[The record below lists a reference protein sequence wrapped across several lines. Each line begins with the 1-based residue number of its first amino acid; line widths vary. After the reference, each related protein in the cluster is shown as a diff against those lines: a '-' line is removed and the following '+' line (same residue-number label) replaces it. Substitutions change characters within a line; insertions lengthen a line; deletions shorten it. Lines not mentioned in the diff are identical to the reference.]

1 MKDKKICKRRII
13 TLFSV
18 SLALLF
24 SVSLTVPTKA
34 QDIVP
39 KIGVS
44 PHTFELEVLP
54 GQLLEE
60 QIKIINQSDEPL
72 PMTAKMVNFSAE
84 EETGQMIFDEA
95 LQDISINPSLWFKI
109 EKPDFILD
117 PDEVEKIKFQ
127 IQVPENAEPGG
138 HYAVMIFKPSL
149 PSFYFKEEALVKN
162 IPEIGVLFLISV
174 KRFSLEPE
182 VEQKLEIVEFSVAK
196 EKRILALENLLSKT
210 LGGVALAADFEIVED
225 SYLNFILKI
234 KNNDIYHIRPS
245 GRLLIYNWFGKRVGE
260 AEVPRLTILPGKT
273 RVFPVEFKPEVPEI
287 LKWLP
292 ASISN
297 LLVRNFFI
305 GKYQAELELD
315 VKSPVVA
322 EIFRADISDV
332 LTFFSLP
339 WKFWLTTI
347 FILGLFAFIFRKCKD
362 RIKLSLKTLL
372 TKSPR

>member
-1 MKDKKICKRRII
+1 MKYKKIRKRKTI

-24 SVSLTVPTKA
+24 SFSLAVSVRA
-34 QDIVP
+34 QNIVP

-54 GQLLEE
+54 GQLLKE
-60 QIKIINQSDEPL
+60 QIKIINQSEVPL

-84 EETGQMIFDEA
+84 EETGQMLFDEV

-127 IQVPENAEPGG
+127 IQVPDNAEPGG
-138 HYAVMIFKPSL
+138 HYTVMIFKPSL

-162 IPEIGVLFLISV
+162 IPEIGVLFLVSV
-174 KRFSLEPE
+174 KRFSLESE
-182 VEQKLEIVEFSVAK
+182 VRQKLEIVEFSVAK
-196 EKRILALENLLSKT
+196 EKRILGLENLLSKT
-210 LGGVALAADFEIVED
+210 LGGVVFASDFEIVED

-260 AEVPRLTILPGKT
+260 AEVPKLTILPGKT
-273 RVFPVEFKPEVPEI
+273 RLFPVEFKPEVPDI

-292 ASISN
+292 AFISN

-315 VKSPVVA
+315 VKSPVVS
-322 EIFRADISDV
+322 EIFRADIPDV

-339 WKFWLTTI
+339 WRFWLTTI
-347 FILGLFAFIFRKCKD
+347 FILGLFTFIFRKYKN

-372 TKSPR
+372 TKSSR

>member
-1 MKDKKICKRRII
+1 MKHKIKNKILVVLSLI
-13 TLFSV
+13 LMVIGVQSV
-18 SLALLF
+18 R
-24 SVSLTVPTKA
+24 A
-34 QDIVP
+34 QDIAP
-39 KIGVS
+39 RIGVS

-54 GQLLEE
+54 GQSLEE
-60 QIKIINQSDEPL
+60 QIKIINQSEVPL
-72 PMTAKMVNFSAE
+72 PMTTKMVNFSAE
-84 EETGQMIFDEA
+84 EETGQMLFDEA

-138 HYAVMIFKPSL
+138 HYAVMVFKPSL

-162 IPEIGVLFLISV
+162 IPEIGVLFLVSV
-174 KRFSLEPE
+174 KRFSLELE

-196 EKRILALENLLSKT
+196 EKRILGLENLLSKT
-210 LGGVALAADFEIVED
+210 LGGVIFASGLEIVED

-260 AEVPRLTILPGKT
+260 AEVPKLTILPGRT

-305 GKYQAELELD
+305 GKYQAELELG
-315 VKSPVVA
+315 VKSPVA
-322 EIFRADISDV
+322 TEIFRANIIDV

-339 WKFWLTTI
+339 WRFWLTTI
-347 FILGLFAFIFRKCKD
+347 FILGLLTFIFRIYKN
-362 RIKLSLKTLL
+362 RIKLFLKTLL

>member
-1 MKDKKICKRRII
+1 MKHKKIFKRKTI
-13 TLFSV
+13 TLFIF
-18 SLALLF
+18 SLVFLF
-24 SVSLTVPTKA
+24 SFGLVVSTRA

-44 PHTFELEVLP
+44 PHTFELDVLP
-54 GQLLEE
+54 GQSLEE
-60 QIKIINQSDEPL
+60 QIKIINQSEVSL
-72 PMTAKMVNFSAE
+72 PMTTKMVNFTAE
-84 EETGQMIFDEA
+84 EETGQMLFDEA
-95 LQDISINPSLWFKI
+95 LLDISINPSLWFKI

-127 IQVPENAEPGG
+127 IQVPENAEPGS
-138 HYAVMIFKPSL
+138 HYAVMIFRPSL

-174 KRFSLEPE
+174 KRFSFEAE
-182 VEQKLEIVEFSVAK
+182 AEQKLEIVEFSIIK
-196 EKRILALENLLSKT
+196 EKRILGLENLLSKT
-210 LGGVALAADFEIVED
+210 LGGVVFASDFEIVED

-260 AEVPRLTILPGKT
+260 AGVPKLTILPKKT

-305 GKYQAELELD
+305 GKYQAELEID
-315 VKSPVVA
+315 VKSPVVS
-322 EIFRADISDV
+322 EIFRADIPDV

-339 WKFWLTTI
+339 WRFWLTTI
-347 FILGLFAFIFRKCKD
+347 FILGLFTFIFRKYKD
-362 RIKLSLKTLL
+362 RVKLSLKTLF
-372 TKSPR
+372 TRYPR

>member
-1 MKDKKICKRRII
+1 MKHKKICKRKTI

-24 SVSLTVPTKA
+24 SVSLAVSTRA

-44 PHTFELEVLP
+44 PHTFELDVLP
-54 GQLLEE
+54 GQSLEE
-60 QIKIINQSDEPL
+60 QIKIINQSDAPL
-72 PMTAKMVNFSAE
+72 PMTTKMVNFSAE
-84 EETGQMIFDEA
+84 EETGQMLFDEA

-127 IQVPENAEPGG
+127 IQVPENAEPGS
-138 HYAVMIFKPSL
+138 HYAVMIFRPSL

-162 IPEIGVLFLISV
+162 IPEIGVLFLVSV

-196 EKRILALENLLSKT
+196 EKRILGLENLLSKT
-210 LGGVALAADFEIVED
+210 LGGVVFASGLEIVED

-245 GRLLIYNWFGKRVGE
+245 GRLLIYNWFGEMVGE
-260 AEVPRLTILPGKT
+260 AEVPKLTILPGKT
-273 RVFPVEFKPEVPEI
+273 RVFPIEFKPEVPEI

-322 EIFRADISDV
+322 EIFRVDITDV

-339 WKFWLTTI
+339 WRFWLTTI
-347 FILGLFAFIFRKCKD
+347 FILGLFILIFRKYKN

-372 TKSPR
+372 TKSPK

>member
-1 MKDKKICKRRII
+1 MKYKRIKNRI
-13 TLFSV
+13 LV
-18 SLALLF
+18 ALSFLLVALSMCSHF
-24 SVSLTVPTKA
+24 VRA
-34 QDIVP
+34 QDMVP

-44 PHTFELEVLP
+44 PHTFELDVLP
-54 GQLLEE
+54 GQSSEE
-60 QIKIINQSDEPL
+60 QIKIINQSEVPL

-84 EETGQMIFDEA
+84 DETGQMLFDES

-109 EKPDFILD
+109 ENPDFILD
-117 PDEVEKIKFQ
+117 PGEVEKIKFQ

-138 HYAVMIFKPSL
+138 RYAVMIFKPSL

-196 EKRILALENLLSKT
+196 EKRILALENFLSRT
-210 LGGVALAADFEIVED
+210 LGAVAFASDFEIVEN

-260 AEVPRLTILPGKT
+260 AEVPKLTILPGKT
-273 RVFPVEFKPEVPEI
+273 RLFPVEFKPEVPEI

-297 LLVRNFFI
+297 FLVRNFFV

-322 EIFRADISDV
+322 EIFRADIPDV

-339 WKFWLTTI
+339 WRFWLTTI
-347 FILGLFAFIFRKCKD
+347 FILGLITFISRKYKN
-362 RIKLSLKTLL
+362 RIKLFFKVLL
-372 TKSPR
+372 TKKKK